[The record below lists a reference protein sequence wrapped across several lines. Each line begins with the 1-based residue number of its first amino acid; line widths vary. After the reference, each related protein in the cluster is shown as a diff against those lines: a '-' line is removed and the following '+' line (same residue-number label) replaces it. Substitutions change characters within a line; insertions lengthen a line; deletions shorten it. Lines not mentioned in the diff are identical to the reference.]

1 MANGKWLVVAG
12 GLDEPSQV
20 IPVDDL
26 IEHLRS
32 PACPCHPTV
41 KENIVCHHAADGRE
55 HSEPDMYPEWQE
67 RPN

>member
-26 IEHLRS
+26 IEHL
-32 PACPCHPTV
+32 
-41 KENIVCHHAADGRE
+41 
-55 HSEPDMYPEWQE
+55 
-67 RPN
+67 